1 VQVEPKEE
9 QTFKFAVDSEPLLVG
24 FDYNGTLI
32 KEVTFVKPTA
42 QLIYQLKND
51 KDVLGRV
58 WALSQLATRMKEE
71 KTAAAER
78 ETIRAAIAL
87 AATGDQFWGV
97 RSNATG
103 VLSGSKES
111 KDALLAATK
120 DSNSTVRTAA
130 VNALAATKDPAL
142 ADVYRQLI
150 NDRSYQV
157 IRAAALA
164 LGQTR
169 SPAAYDAL
177 VKLIDEP
184 SWRDT
189 IRASTLSGLAALGDK
204 RAMELGFKYVG
215 APTRSEVR
223 GAAFALI
230 ANVGKDDPRTIPAL
244 AAALNEGLENRSFL
258 LVGSAANGLFI
269 LGDERGLAVLDEAIK
284 KAGPSSQFAATLTNF
299 RQRLKSKLDGNKPK
313 S

>member
-1 VQVEPKEE
+1 VDGEP
-9 QTFKFAVDSEPLLVG
+9 VLVG

-32 KEVTFVKPTA
+32 KEVTFVKPTP

-58 WALSQLATRMKEE
+58 WALSQLAVRMKDE
-71 KTAAAER
+71 KAAAAER
-78 ETIRAAIAL
+78 QTIRAAIAE
-87 AATGDQFWGV
+87 AATGDQSWAV

-103 VLSGSKES
+103 TLSGSKES
-111 KDALLAATK
+111 KDTLVAATK

-130 VNALAATKDPAL
+130 VNSLAATKDPAL
-142 ADVYRQLI
+142 ADVYRPLI

-157 IRAAALA
+157 IRAAAVA
-164 LGQTR
+164 LGQTK

-204 RAMELGFKYVG
+204 RAMELGFKYVA
-215 APTRSEVR
+215 APTRPEVR

-230 ANVGKDDPRTIPAL
+230 ANTGKDDPRTIPTL
-244 AAALNEGLENRSFL
+244 AAALNEGLERRNFL
-258 LVGSAANGLFI
+258 LLGSAANGLFI
-269 LGDERGLAVLDEAIK
+269 LGDERGLAILDEAIK
-284 KAGPSSQFAATLTNF
+284 KAGPGSQFTATLTNF
-299 RQRLKSKLDGNKPK
+299 RQRLKSKLDSNKPK